1 MKEVYVG
8 MKLIVLSW
16 LLLIVL
22 TLEKFIG
29 HNLYIVVITSA
40 TAIFFYYYF
49 KYI

>member
-1 MKEVYVG
+1 

-29 HNLYIVVITSA
+29 HNVYIVVITSA
-40 TAIFFYYYF
+40 TAIFFITISNIYN
-49 KYI
+49 K